1 MEFRTVQGD
10 IAAESADTLV
20 NAAGTSLRM
29 GTGAAGFGFEEGA
42 RIVCKAVRDYEP
54 TGLSDVRVIAYS
66 DEESGILERVADEVT
81 HD

>member
-1 MEFRTVQGD
+1 
-10 IAAESADTLV
+10 
-20 NAAGTSLRM
+20 M
-29 GTGAAGFGFEEGA
+29 GSGAAGFGFEEGA

-66 DEESGILERVADEVT
+66 DEEFGILERVADEVT